1 LEQGI
6 PYLTQFILGKR
17 NVTGHR
23 LWEELG
29 PWRLTWGQ
37 TGSVEK
43 KLGFMFGQVAVA
55 NPDGSVAEELEGCS
69 LSVSSGAY
77 NKKTAAREAQPVV
90 KYFLQAKLEDLP
102 FENAILGPLKKY
114 KGTLVVPTVA
124 QRDRFTNYKLL
135 DDLLQ
140 CVSPIM
146 AIWGCGDAKQA
157 DSFASVMKEC
167 RLCLEEGDKMTAAQR
182 DQLIHK
188 APCGMRHFVNEA
200 LMSASERLRVLL
212 YTEDPSLEVEKT
224 FLMKGIQHF
233 KFNLKIQKAAVK
245 EKLRVVLFSRMRML
259 RWNSSRVTWQP

>member
-1 LEQGI
+1 M
-6 PYLTQFILGKR
+6 R
-17 NVTGHR
+17 
-23 LWEELG
+23 
-29 PWRLTWGQ
+29 
-37 TGSVEK
+37 K

-55 NPDGSVAEELEGCS
+55 SPDGSVAEELEGCS

-135 DDLLQ
+135 DDLVQ

-167 RLCLEEGDKMTAAQR
+167 RLCLEEGDKMTAPQR
-182 DQLIHK
+182 EQLIHK

-212 YTEDPSLEVEKT
+212 CTEDPSLEVEKT
-224 FLMKGIQHF
+224 FLMKGIQYF

-245 EKLRVVLFSRMRML
+245 EKLR
-259 RWNSSRVTWQP
+259 SRVVFSDENAEVEQLKSDMAALKKMLQKQGGVFIVHVGSCGVLYSTVALTL